1 MDRNALPVHAMV
13 AIGGISALSW
23 ELLWQLKTTLAFGV
37 SATGTALT
45 LAVTM
50 GGMAAGSLTV
60 GRRLQDRVVVSP
72 LRLYGVLELTIGL
85 SGLLMPLGFHGLDT
99 PG

>member
-1 MDRNALPVHAMV
+1 MARQGASKMIAPASAAMDRNALPVHAMV

-37 SATGTALT
+37 PGAGTALT

-50 GGMAAGSLTV
+50 GV
-60 GRRLQDRVVVSP
+60 
-72 LRLYGVLELTIGL
+72 E
-85 SGLLMPLGFHGLDT
+85 
-99 PG
+99 